1 MTLLAHN
8 GEKEITIS
16 PTGTILKTA
25 ISINRKKGN
34 GNSSQSNS
42 ALTDIDEE
50 SIDKLKSRVE
60 EELSCKSG
68 DLYLTMYFDEEYY
81 PFESEESKY
90 RMEDF
95 IAREEIEMWAYLTS
109 LLED

>member
-1 MTLLAHN
+1 MKVKIIDY
-8 GEKEITIS
+8 GVSEDSKKYYITYKI
-16 PTGTILKTA
+16 
-25 ISINRKKGN
+25 
-34 GNSSQSNS
+34 
-42 ALTDIDEE
+42 TDTDEE
-50 SIDKLKSRVE
+50 SINKLKNRVE

-68 DLYLTMYFDEEYY
+68 DLYLTMYFDEGYY
-81 PFESEESKY
+81 PFGSEESKY

>member
-1 MTLLAHN
+1 MKIKIVDYGISEDPKKYYVTYKITDIN
-8 GEKEITIS
+8 KE
-16 PTGTILKTA
+16 
-25 ISINRKKGN
+25 SIN
-34 GNSSQSNS
+34 
-42 ALTDIDEE
+42 I
-50 SIDKLKSRVE
+50 LKSRVE

-68 DLYLTMYFDEEYY
+68 NLHLTMYFSEGHY
-81 PFESEESKY
+81 PFGSEESKY